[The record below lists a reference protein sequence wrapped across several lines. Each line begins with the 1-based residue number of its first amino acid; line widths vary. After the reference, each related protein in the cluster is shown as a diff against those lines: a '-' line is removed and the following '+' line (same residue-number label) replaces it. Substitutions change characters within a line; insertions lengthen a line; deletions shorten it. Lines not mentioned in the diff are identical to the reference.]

1 MLAEQNMCTQCTD
14 SMEILKM
21 ASKLMHVQSHVP
33 PELYTATQ
41 LNATQDNAWRARQL
55 RRERSLTSDPAQH
68 GSLYC
73 LA

>member
-1 MLAEQNMCTQCTD
+1 MLAEQNMCMQCTD

-41 LNATQDNAWRARQL
+41 LNATQDNAWRAR
-55 RRERSLTSDPAQH
+55 ANC
-68 GSLYC
+68 GVN
-73 LA
+73 AA